1 VKSKLLYAAVHLS
14 ALLIALSGTAY
25 ASGSSGGG
33 GGGGTVP
40 NLSGNWS
47 GQYQFTGAGVT
58 RARLVIVEDGAGNF
72 IYPSRLCY
80 GAAANSCSYFSPGSM
95 VQSNGALEF
104 GAARILFQG
113 AITGTTACLDGS
125 SGTVISGTIKYSE
138 RGGTFSFNTCPV

>member
-1 VKSKLLYAAVHLS
+1 VKSKIVFVAVYLA

-33 GGGGTVP
+33 GGGGTIP
-40 NLSGNWS
+40 NLSGNWN

-58 RARLVIVEDGAGNF
+58 RARLVIVENGAGNF

-80 GAAANSCSYFSPGSM
+80 GAAANSCWYFSPGSM

-104 GAARILFQG
+104 GAARILFR
-113 AITGTTACLDGS
+113 AITA
-125 SGTVISGTIKYSE
+125 
-138 RGGTFSFNTCPV
+138 